1 MLGELHEYVN
11 YVGKGVD
18 KSEPLLPICMP
29 RGYGGV
35 TILWNIDID
44 HMIKP
49 LDVGSERIQCIEF
62 MEKSNSNLAV
72 I

>member
-1 MLGELHEYVN
+1 MLGELHEHVN

-29 RGYGGV
+29 RDYGGV
-35 TILWNIDID
+35 AILWNIDID

-49 LDVGSERIQCIEF
+49 LDVDQKEYNA
-62 MEKSNSNLAV
+62 SNSWKNPTP